1 MTDLNSYSAHSPF
14 TIRLELLKLAQSIEN
29 DRVWVER
36 NRLEQDWNVQ
46 KERTDRLNATT
57 NGVAFEVPKY
67 PELPVVTYEDVIKV
81 ATELNKFV
89 SNKG

>member
-1 MTDLNSYSAHSPF
+1 MDTYNAHSPF

-36 NRLEQDWNVQ
+36 NRLEQDWHVN
-46 KERTDRLNATT
+46 KESSERKGTT
-57 NGVAFEVPKY
+57 IDSF
-67 PELPVVTYEDVIKV
+67 PELPVVTYQDVIRV

-89 SNKG
+89 SSKG

>member
-1 MTDLNSYSAHSPF
+1 MDTYNAHSPF

-36 NRLEQDWNVQ
+36 NRLEQDWHVN
-46 KERTDRLNATT
+46 KESSERKGTT
-57 NGVAFEVPKY
+57 IDSF
-67 PELPVVTYEDVIKV
+67 PELPVVTYEDVVRV
-81 ATELNKFV
+81 AEELNKFV

>member
-1 MTDLNSYSAHSPF
+1 MDPYSYNAHSPF
-14 TIRLELLKLAQSIEN
+14 TIRLELLKLAQSIES

-36 NRLEQDWNVQ
+36 NRLEQDWHAKRDHISSAASV
-46 KERTDRLNATT
+46 EPLA
-57 NGVAFEVPKY
+57 Y
-67 PELPVVTYEDVIKV
+67 PNLPVVTYEDVIKV

>member
-1 MTDLNSYSAHSPF
+1 MDPF

-36 NRLEQDWNVQ
+36 NRLEMDWTY
-46 KERTDRLNATT
+46 KKDHISSAGIE
-57 NGVAFEVPKY
+57 PIPY
-67 PELPVVTYEDVIKV
+67 PTLPVVTYEDVIRV

-89 SNKG
+89 SNKA

>member
-1 MTDLNSYSAHSPF
+1 MDTYNAHSPF

-36 NRLEQDWNVQ
+36 NRLEQEFQMVREQ
-46 KERTDRLNATT
+46 ADRKGWDTIPD
-57 NGVAFEVPKY
+57 FPDY
-67 PELPVVTYEDVIKV
+67 PVVTYQDVVRV
-81 ATELNKFV
+81 AEELNKFV

>member
-1 MTDLNSYSAHSPF
+1 MDTYNAHSPF

-36 NRLEQDWNVQ
+36 NRLEQDWTAKKDHISSAGKDYQ
-46 KERTDRLNATT
+46 S
-57 NGVAFEVPKY
+57 Y
-67 PELPVVTYEDVIKV
+67 PELPVVTYQDVIRV
-81 ATELNKFV
+81 AEELNKFV